1 MTTIKNKKVKLK
13 LKVGDIVRI
22 MRGRSKGKEGKII
35 FIDTKKQRAIVEGA
49 NIVRKHE
56 KPNAKNPQGGI
67 VEKEAPIHI
76 SNLMILVDG
85 KPSRISRRVNP
96 ETNKLE
102 RYAKKNNQPIK

>member
-1 MTTIKNKKVKLK
+1 MATKKIKLK
-13 LKVGDIVRI
+13 LKVGDIVRV

-35 FIDTKKQRAIVEGA
+35 FIDTEKQRAIVEGA
-49 NIVRKHE
+49 NIVKKHE

-85 KPSRISRRVNP
+85 KPSRMGRRLNP
-96 ETNKLE
+96 ETDKLE
-102 RYAKKNNQPIK
+102 RYAKKTNETLK